1 MSSLHVGI
9 NLLWLLPGEG
19 AGAEVYSMRLLRALL
34 EEPPSELDLTVF
46 ANRRL
51 AHTQPEELASLP
63 LAIAPIDGGSRPARI
78 AAESTWLPRE
88 ASRRRLD
95 LVHHMA
101 DVVPWLRGTPSV
113 LTIHDLRAVHRP
125 DILGSSHAAYLRAR
139 LRPSV
144 RASAVVITPT
154 ETVRSSVVEDLGAD
168 PERVRVVSAP
178 LFAPAETPSDPGIAG
193 PFFRYPS
200 TTEPHKNHATLIRAF
215 ARIAGSRP
223 DLRLVLTGAPGRS
236 DREVAAEIERQ
247 GMGDA
252 VLRLGRVPR
261 ERLDALIAR
270 AVAVVYPSEYEGFG
284 LPLAEA
290 MAAGCPVIASD
301 LPVIREV
308 VGEAGLLVDPGE
320 AEAWSDAMRRLLD
333 DDALRE
339 RLASAGRERAAR
351 FTPAE
356 TSRRLSGAYRLAA
369 GRSSP
374 TA

>member
-1 MSSLHVGI
+1 VSSLRVGI

-19 AGAEVYSMRLLRALL
+19 AGAEVYSMRVLRALL
-34 EEPPSELDLTVF
+34 DEPAPDLDVAIF

-51 AHTQPEELASLP
+51 AHTRPDELASVP

-113 LTIHDLRAVHRP
+113 LTIHDLRAIHRP

-154 ETVRSSVVEDLGAD
+154 ETVRSSVVEDFGGD

-178 LFAPAETPSDPGIAG
+178 LFAPAEDPTNSGIAE
-193 PFFRYPS
+193 PFFLYPS
-200 TTEPHKNHATLIRAF
+200 TTEPHKNHATLIGAF
-215 ARIAGSRP
+215 ARIARTRP
-223 DLRLVLTGAPGRS
+223 DLKLVLTGAPGRS
-236 DREVAAEIERQ
+236 EREVAAEIERR
-247 GMGDA
+247 GMGEA

-308 VGEAGLLVDPGE
+308 VGEAGVLVDPGD
-320 AEAWSDAMRRLLD
+320 AEAWADALSRVLD
-333 DDALRE
+333 DEPVRE
-339 RLASAGRERAAR
+339 RLATAGRERAAR
-351 FTPAE
+351 YTPAE
-356 TSRRLSGAYRLAA
+356 TSRRLSEAYRLAA
-369 GRSSP
+369 GRSRP

>member
-1 MSSLHVGI
+1 VSSLRVGI

-19 AGAEVYSMRLLRALL
+19 AGAEVYSMRVLRALL
-34 EEPPSELDLTVF
+34 DEPAPELDLTVF

-51 AHTQPEELASLP
+51 AHAHPEELGSVPVAT
-63 LAIAPIDGGSRPARI
+63 APVDGGSRTARV

-88 ASRRRLD
+88 VRRRRLD

-101 DVVPWLRGTPSV
+101 DVVPWLRGRPSV
-113 LTIHDLRAVHRP
+113 LTIHDLRALHRP
-125 DILGSSHAAYLRAR
+125 DILGTPHAAYLRAR

-144 RASAVVITPT
+144 RASSVVITPT
-154 ETVRSSVVEDLGAD
+154 ETVRSSVVDELGAD
-168 PERVRVVSAP
+168 PDRVRVVSAP
-178 LFAPAETPSDPGIAG
+178 LFALADDPPHPGIAG
-193 PFFRYPS
+193 PFFVYPS

-215 ARIAGSRP
+215 AGVAGTGPGPS
-223 DLRLVLTGAPGRS
+223 LVLTGAPGRS
-236 DREVAAEIERQ
+236 DRDVAAEIERRR
-247 GMGDA
+247 MGDA

-261 ERLDALIAR
+261 ERLDGLIAR

-308 VGEAGLLVDPGE
+308 VGDAGVLVDPSDT
-320 AEAWSDAMRRLLD
+320 AAWADAMRRLLD
-333 DDALRE
+333 DDALRD
-339 RLASAGRERAAR
+339 RLASAGRERAGR

-356 TSRRLSGAYRLAA
+356 TSRRLSDAYRFAA

>member
-1 MSSLHVGI
+1 MSSLRVGI

-19 AGAEVYSMRLLRALL
+19 AGAEVYSMRILRALL
-34 EEPPSELDLTVF
+34 EEPAELDLTVF

-51 AHTQPEELASLP
+51 ADTQPEELASVP
-63 LAIAPIDGGSRPARI
+63 LAVAPIDGGSRPARI

-101 DVVPWLRGTPSV
+101 DVVPWLRGGPSV
-113 LTIHDLRAVHRP
+113 LTIHDLRALHRP
-125 DILGSSHAAYLRAR
+125 DILGTSHAAYLRAR

-154 ETVRSSVVEDLGAD
+154 ETVRSSVIEDLGAD

-178 LFAPAETPSDPGIAG
+178 LFAPADGPTHPGIDG
-193 PFFRYPS
+193 PYFLYPS
-200 TTEPHKNHATLIRAF
+200 TTEPHKNHGTLIRAF
-215 ARIAGSRP
+215 ARIAGSWP
-223 DLRLVLTGAPGRS
+223 DLKLVLTGAPGRS
-236 DREVAAEIERQ
+236 DADVAAEIERQ
-247 GMGDA
+247 GMGEA

-261 ERLDALIAR
+261 ELLDALIAR
-270 AVAVVYPSEYEGFG
+270 AIAVVYPSEYEGFG

-308 VGEAGLLVDPGE
+308 VGEAGVLVGPGDTDGW
-320 AEAWSDAMRRLLD
+320 ADAMSRLLD
-333 DDALRE
+333 DDALRN

-356 TSRRLSGAYRLAA
+356 ASRRLSEAYRFAA
-369 GRSSP
+369 GRSSL